1 MITVRCLMNISK
13 GLHYKM
19 AKKFDVGA
27 IAQSVNTEK
36 IKSGK
41 TEVFLKN
48 FSGNGNGAVISV
60 PLDRIDDFPNHP
72 FRVIDD
78 EEMQKLVESIK
89 EVGVLTP
96 VNLKSQENGRY
107 FCIAG
112 HRRRRASLLAGK
124 AEIPAIISDMTDDEA
139 IIAMVDTNLQREK
152 ILPSEK
158 ARAYKMKLD
167 AMKRQGKRT
176 DLTSS
181 QLETKLRADEEIA
194 NNAGESRAQVQ
205 RYIRLT
211 HLAPKLL
218 DMVDND
224 KMPLTVGA
232 ELSYLSTEEQLAL
245 LDVAKKA
252 PTLTQATELKKIS
265 KESML
270 TAETIKRTLYPPKET
285 EDEFSIEQL
294 TIDEVDEPEVKK
306 SSKDVLSELKK
317 KYAPESI
324 PNWTGNE
331 NTVMKGYILKACSL
345 WNSENTDELIPKE
358 IIDNLM
364 TALGWAMSD
373 LTAQEAYE
381 YYMKH

>member
-1 MITVRCLMNISK
+1 
-13 GLHYKM
+13 M
-19 AKKFDVGA
+19 AKKFDASA
-27 IAQSVNTEK
+27 IAKSVDAEK

-41 TEVFLKN
+41 TDVYLKN
-48 FSGNGNGAVISV
+48 FSGSGNGAVV
-60 PLDRIDDFPNHP
+60 KVALDLIDDFPNHP

-78 EEMQKLVESIK
+78 EDMQKLAESIK

-96 VNLKSQENGRY
+96 INLIPQGNGRY
-107 FCIAG
+107 FSVAG
-112 HRRRRASLLAGK
+112 HRRCRASQLAGK
-124 AEIPAIISDMTDDEA
+124 TDIPAIISDMTEEEA

-158 ARAYKMKLD
+158 ARAYKMKLE
-167 AMKRQGKRT
+167 AIKRQGKRT

-181 QLETKLRADEEIA
+181 QLETKLRADEEVA
-194 NNAGESRAQVQ
+194 ADSGESRAQVQ

-211 HLAPKLL
+211 YLTPKLL

-224 KMPLTVGA
+224 KMPLTVA
-232 ELSYLSTEEQLAL
+232 VELSYLSTEEQLTLA
-245 LDVAKKA
+245 DIIKKS
-252 PTLTQATELKKIS
+252 PTLAQATELKQLS
-265 KESML
+265 KANIL
-270 TAETIKRTLYPPKET
+270 NAETIKRTLYPPKEPI
-285 EDEFSIEQL
+285 DDIDIEQL
-294 TIDEVDEPEVKK
+294 TIDDVNEPEVKK
-306 SSKDVLSELKK
+306 NSKDVLSELKK

-364 TALGWAMSD
+364 TALGWATSD
-373 LTAQEAYE
+373 LTAQEAYD